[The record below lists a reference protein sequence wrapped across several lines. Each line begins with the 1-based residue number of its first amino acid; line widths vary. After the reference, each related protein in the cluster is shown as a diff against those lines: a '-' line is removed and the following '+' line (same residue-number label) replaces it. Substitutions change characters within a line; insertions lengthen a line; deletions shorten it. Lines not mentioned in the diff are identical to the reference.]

1 MIALEAA
8 VRRLASRIAATCAC
22 LRVRLA
28 DVRGDTIAEALVA
41 LLIAAMGAAAL
52 ATMVMAAMNAAVST
66 QEMRDNVYQAESTMV
81 SSEKTV
87 ATISVAAGEGVGM
100 QECDVKVTLY
110 ASPDGT
116 FVRYV
121 DDAVEAQEVAS

>member
-1 MIALEAA
+1 MSAFETDVRGLAA
-8 VRRLASRIAATCAC
+8 RIAAA
-22 LRVRLA
+22 RAYVRARLA
-28 DVRGDTIAEALVA
+28 NARGDTIVEALMA

-52 ATMVMAAMNAAVST
+52 ATMVMAAMNATITT
-66 QEMRDNVYQAESTMV
+66 QEMRDNIYQAESTMV
-81 SSEKTV
+81 SSDKTV

-100 QECDVKVTLY
+100 QDCSVKATLY

-121 DDAVEAQEVAS
+121 DDAVEAQGAGS